1 MTKRG
6 TAAARRAGRP
16 RRAMPAACGGRVLHG
31 VAGAMLACAMLAC
44 GEPVDVS
51 WHQEPGYRWRQL
63 DVPRRGRDGF
73 TPLRASRTGITH
85 ANTVDDEHALANRH
99 LLIGAGA
106 AAADVDGDGLVDVF
120 LASVEAPPALYR
132 NLGGFRFA
140 DVTAQSGISLAGQAT
155 TGATF
160 ADVDGDGDAD
170 LLVGSLGGA
179 LSLLQN
185 DGTGKFTDV
194 TAASG
199 LEGGLAA
206 TTLTLADV
214 DGDGDLDLYVATYKV
229 RNALDAYPPQ
239 ARAFDQ
245 VVKKI
250 GGQYRVLPEWEKE
263 FRIEDR
269 PDLGGIVRSQ
279 RADRDLFF
287 LNDGTGHFQA
297 QPTFGERWRDE
308 DGKPLA
314 EPPDYFSLAARF
326 YDVNGDGAPD
336 LYVCN
341 DFEDPDQFWLN
352 DRKGGFQ
359 LVPRLAVRATSNT
372 CMSVD
377 FADVDRDGA
386 VDFFTADMLSPTRA
400 ARQRQIPTH
409 TPLRKT
415 IGESPDRA
423 QWMRNTLQL
432 GRGDGTWA
440 QVADFAGVAA
450 TDWTWGSAFL
460 DVDLDG
466 YEDILVAA
474 GHRWDVRDADTFDR
488 IRNAFPRVAWNREQ
502 GEFPRL
508 AVPSMAL
515 RNNGDVTF
523 AEVGKRWNYGTDSAI
538 AQAIAL
544 ADFDGDGDLD
554 PIVTRLDDA
563 PVIYRNDGT
572 APRVAVRL
580 AGASPNHRGIGA
592 LVTVR
597 AASLPVQERE
607 MTEGGSYLSG
617 SDPQLTFATARDSA
631 VTIEVRWRSGRRSVI
646 EGARP
651 NRLYEIAEAGA
662 AGAPGQPPRDG
673 AESALFRDETAALGG
688 HRHVEPM
695 FDDFARQPL
704 LPNRFSQLGPG
715 VAWVDVDGDARE
727 DLVVGGGKGGALAVF
742 RNTPSGF
749 VRQDGAPTAGDL
761 GAIVPVAHGSTRMVV
776 AAQASYEMS
785 SASEAL
791 ATPSVVAYPVG
802 GARVGGAMA
811 LAPGDSSSPGA
822 LALGDVDGDGIP
834 DLFVGA
840 RIVPGA
846 WPLPARSH
854 LYRGTAEG
862 TFDRDESNDAV
873 LNGLGLVSAATF
885 ADLNGDGRADLVIAS
900 EWGPVRV
907 LLNENGRLRDATQA
921 MGLAGIS
928 SRWIGV
934 GAGDFDGD
942 GRLDLVATSWGRN
955 TPWRAS
961 PARPYALHVARVG
974 NTFGLLF
981 AQVDSVTG
989 EEMPLESL
997 SRLGA
1002 AWPDVRERI
1011 GSYADYARANV
1022 ATVLGA
1028 AAGSAIRVG
1037 ATTFDHTIFLN
1048 RGERFE
1054 ARSLPPLAQLAPA
1067 SAPVVADFDG
1077 DGREDLFLSQNFFPT
1092 DISTLR
1098 FDAGAGLVLRG
1109 DGAGGFAPLGV
1120 KASGI
1125 EVLGDQRGAATAD
1138 YDGDARADLA
1148 VAQNG
1153 ATTRLF
1159 RNVLGR
1165 AGVRVRLEGGTAN
1178 PLGIGAQLRVM
1189 RGDRGGPV
1197 REVRAGSG
1205 YWSTD
1210 GAVTV
1215 LALPDGAT
1223 GIWVRWPG
1231 GAEQVVPLPSGAR
1244 EVVIRR
1250 AP

>member
-1 MTKRG
+1 MLAATARVSWRG
-6 TAAARRAGRP
+6 VAAGCV
-16 RRAMPAACGGRVLHG
+16 AACTV
-31 VAGAMLACAMLAC
+31 VACST
-44 GEPVDVS
+44 PVDTS
-51 WHQEPGYRWRQL
+51 WHQEQGFRWRQL
-63 DVPRRGRDGF
+63 ALPRRGHDGF
-73 TPLRASRTGITH
+73 EPRRSAQTGITH
-85 ANTVDDEHALANRH
+85 ANTVSDEHALANRN

-132 NLGGFRFA
+132 NLGELKFA
-140 DVTAQSGISLAGQAT
+140 DVTARSGISLAGQAT

-160 ADVDGDGDAD
+160 ADVDGDGDPD

-185 DGTGKFTDV
+185 DGKGHFTDV

-199 LEGGLAA
+199 LEGGLAV
-206 TTLTLADV
+206 TTLALADV

-245 VVKKI
+245 VVKKV
-250 GGQYRVLPEWEKE
+250 GGSYKVLPEWEKE
-263 FRIEDR
+263 YRIEDR

-279 RADRDLFF
+279 RADRDLFY
-287 LNDGTGHFQA
+287 LNDGQGRFQP
-297 QPTFGERWRDE
+297 QPTSGERWRDE
-308 DGKPLA
+308 AGTPLA
-314 EPPDYFSLAARF
+314 TPPDFFSLTARF

-352 DRKGGFQ
+352 DGSGGFR

-372 CMSVD
+372 CMSMD
-377 FADVDRDGA
+377 FADVNRDGA

-415 IGESPDRA
+415 IGESDDRA

-440 QVADFAGVAA
+440 QVADYAGVAA

-466 YEDILVAA
+466 YEDLLVAA

-515 RNNGDVTF
+515 RNNRDVTF
-523 AEVGKRWNYGTDSAI
+523 GAMGARWNFGTDSAI
-538 AQAIAL
+538 AHAIAL
-544 ADFDGDGDLD
+544 ADFDGDGDID
-554 PIVTRLDDA
+554 PLVTRLDEP
-563 PVIYRNDGT
+563 PVLYRNESV
-572 APRVAVRL
+572 APRLAVRL
-580 AGASPNHRGIGA
+580 AGSAPNSRGVGA
-592 LVTVR
+592 VVTVR
-597 AASLPVQERE
+597 APSLPAQARE
-607 MTEGGSYLSG
+607 VTEGGNYLSG
-617 SDPQLTFATARDSA
+617 SDPQLAFATGGDTL
-631 VTIEVRWRSGRRSVI
+631 VEIEVRWRSGRRSVI
-646 EGARP
+646 AGARP
-651 NRLYEIAEAGA
+651 NRLYEV
-662 AGAPGQPPRDG
+662 
-673 AESALFRDETAALGG
+673 AESGATDAPAAAATDSVALALFRDESASLGG

-695 FDDFARQPL
+695 FDDFVRQPL

-727 DLVVGGGKGGALAVF
+727 DLVVGAGKGGALTIL
-742 RNTPSGF
+742 RNTAAGF
-749 VRQDGAPTAGDL
+749 VRTEATPVAGDL
-761 GAIVPVAHGSTRMVV
+761 GGIVPVAQGSTLSLVSSQSNYE
-776 AAQASYEMS
+776 AQSAGEAMPIAS
-785 SASEAL
+785 L
-791 ATPSVVAYPVG
+791 LAYPVRG
-802 GARVGGAMA
+802 GRAAAPRV
-811 LAPGDSSSPGA
+811 LAPGDSASPGA
-822 LALGDVDGDGIP
+822 VALGDVDGDGIP

-840 RIVPGA
+840 RIVAGA

-854 LYRGTAEG
+854 IYRGDANGGFAPDVT
-862 TFDRDESNDAV
+862 NDAAMRA
-873 LNGLGLVSAATF
+873 LGMVSAATF
-885 ADLNGDGRADLVIAS
+885 VDVNGDGHGDLVVAS

-907 LLNENGRLRDATQA
+907 LLNEGGTLRDATQA
-921 MGLAGIS
+921 LGLTGIS
-928 SRWIGV
+928 SRWLGV
-934 GAGDFDGD
+934 TAGDFDGD

-955 TPWRAS
+955 IPWHAS
-961 PARPYALHVARVG
+961 AERPYALHVGRVE
-974 NTFGLLF
+974 NTFALLF
-981 AQVDSVTG
+981 ARVDTVSG
-989 EEMPLESL
+989 KEMPLESF
-997 SRLGA
+997 SRLGV
-1002 AWPDVRERI
+1002 AWPEVRERI
-1011 GSYADYARANV
+1011 GSYADYSQADV
-1022 ATVLGA
+1022 AAVLGDGA
-1028 AAGSAIRVG
+1028 SGAVRVG
-1037 ATTFDHTIFLN
+1037 ATTFDHTLFLN
-1048 RGERFE
+1048 RGDRFE
-1054 ARSLPPLAQLAPA
+1054 ARPLPALAQMAPA

-1098 FDAGAGLVLRG
+1098 FDAGAGLLLRG
-1109 DGAGGFAPLGV
+1109 DGAGSFQPLSV

-1125 EVLGDQRGAATAD
+1125 RVLGDQRGAATAD

-1148 VAQNG
+1148 VSQNG
-1153 ATTRLF
+1153 AVTRLL
-1159 RNVLGR
+1159 RNVNGR
-1165 AGVRVRLEGGTAN
+1165 PGVRVRLDGGATN

-1189 RGDRGGPV
+1189 RGDVGGPV
-1197 REVRAGSG
+1197 REVRSGSG

-1210 GAVTV
+1210 GAVSV
-1215 LALPDGAT
+1215 LALPEGAT
-1223 GIWVRWPG
+1223 AVWVRWPG
-1231 GAEQVVPLPSGAR
+1231 GQVQMAPLTAGAH

-1250 AP
+1250 ER